1 MKLLQKRWAAAVLMV
16 LAILAGA
23 ALGQRNKPGDTSL
36 MGEFAYVL
44 HNEGGAISEKTVRY
58 IEDMN
63 ASLFAQT
70 GAQIVID
77 VVKTTGSQDITD
89 YAEDVFDHYG
99 IGSQERDNG
108 ILVVLAL
115 ENMYNGAPDGDYC
128 MSWGAGF
135 SSSQQDRLEDIL
147 VNCME
152 EDFIFRK
159 YDAAVQ
165 STFGALVSYL
175 EDVYRVTVQ
184 VGYLPPAETSY
195 HAISGGY
202 GSIAPSGA
210 VMMEVFVGEIVTL
223 LVILLVLW
231 VILDAFRYRRYR
243 RRYLG
248 PGMGIPPVR
257 YYPVFWG
264 RRPRAP
270 RPPRPPRPPQ
280 PPRPGGSCGGGSGPR
295 PGGGLFG
302 GGARRGGSSSSPRPG
317 GGSFGGG
324 ARRPSSGGVKRSGG
338 GGMHRSGGS
347 RGGARRR

>member
-1 MKLLQKRWAAAVLMV
+1 M
-16 LAILAGA
+16 
-23 ALGQRNKPGDTSL
+23 
-36 MGEFAYVL
+36 
-44 HNEGGAISEKTVRY
+44 
-58 IEDMN
+58 
-63 ASLFAQT
+63 
-70 GAQIVID
+70 
-77 VVKTTGSQDITD
+77 
-89 YAEDVFDHYG
+89 
-99 IGSQERDNG
+99 
-108 ILVVLAL
+108 
-115 ENMYNGAPDGDYC
+115 
-128 MSWGAGF
+128 
-135 SSSQQDRLEDIL
+135 
-147 VNCME
+147 
-152 EDFIFRK
+152 
-159 YDAAVQ
+159 
-165 STFGALVSYL
+165 
-175 EDVYRVTVQ
+175 TVQ

-280 PPRPGGSCGGGSGPR
+280 PPRPGGSFGGGSGPR

-338 GGMHRSGGS
+338 GGMLRSGGS